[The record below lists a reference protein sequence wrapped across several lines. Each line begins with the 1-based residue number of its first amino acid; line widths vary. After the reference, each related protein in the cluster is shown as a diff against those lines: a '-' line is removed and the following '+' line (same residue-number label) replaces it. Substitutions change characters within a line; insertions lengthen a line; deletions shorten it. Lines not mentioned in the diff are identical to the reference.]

1 MQLKRTATG
10 PVSAMIH
17 SDDCSMIEGRSH
29 PITDH
34 DARAALT
41 DPNVQA
47 CAFCRPESDL
57 GMDVA

>member
-1 MQLKRTATG
+1 
-10 PVSAMIH
+10 MIH

-29 PITDH
+29 PIADH